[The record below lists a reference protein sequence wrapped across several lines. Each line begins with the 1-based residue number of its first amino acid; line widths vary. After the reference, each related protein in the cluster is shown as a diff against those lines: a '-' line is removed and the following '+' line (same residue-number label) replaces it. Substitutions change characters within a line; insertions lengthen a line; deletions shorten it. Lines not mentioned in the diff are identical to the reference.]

1 MKVTP
6 KTATGNGT
14 NRISALKRLSKPK
27 PINNNIH
34 HRLSLP
40 TTPIVTDARQLLTTP
55 VVTDARQL
63 LTNRNKPI
71 FDARQLL
78 SRQSLKSP
86 DTSLTQRNDT
96 VEIEEEEDEEEYD
109 DNDQK
114 TFFITRSKDGRVSSI
129 TNKSV
134 RNFFYSL
141 ADFRNSG
148 SFICKQEKY
157 FCRYS

>member
-40 TTPIVTDARQLLTTP
+40 TTPI
-55 VVTDARQL
+55 VTDARQL